1 MTCPLSPKAIVQC
14 AHIPSLSHEAEPT
27 GKPPFVFLLHRF
39 IGNPKSPLVA
49 QPSWVAVISTV
60 SGLFWGLNAP
70 GSGLSHITSLSPL
83 QRTVSNTSLKL
94 AVEPAFAE
102 TVRAARAAA
111 AIRVFFILGVPFRCG
126 WNFSCRR
133 CQVPPWP
140 VALGRAPLWKRPVNH
155 PARTRAQRLV
165 RQRGVGFSLSRVFA
179 GDLPLRQL
187 DHVARGRRRRLSSRS
202 CGAGAGVITQKL
214 SPSGDRLRG
223 PVQLERRGL
232 AASAGCSLPAAYL

>member
-1 MTCPLSPKAIVQC
+1 MTCALSPKAIVQC

-27 GKPPFVFLLHRF
+27 GKPPCVFLLHRF

-111 AIRVFFILGVPFRCG
+111 AIRVFFILGVPFDVDGTFLRYVVK
-126 WNFSCRR
+126 S
-133 CQVPPWP
+133 
-140 VALGRAPLWKRPVNH
+140 LPLARP
-155 PARTRAQRLV
+155 QRLV
-165 RQRGVGFSLSRVFA
+165 RQRSRLLSFA
-179 GDLPLRQL
+179 RES
-187 DHVARGRRRRLSSRS
+187 V
-202 CGAGAGVITQKL
+202 C
-214 SPSGDRLRG
+214 
-223 PVQLERRGL
+223 RGL
-232 AASAGCSLPAAYL
+232 TASPA